1 MSGALSSLRSL
12 NPQSYKL
19 QAVKVAAHTLDLES
33 LRCFAQA
40 AALLSFRVAAK
51 ACSLSPAAFGDRIRR
66 LEEDLGAPL
75 FERTTRKVTLTAAG
89 ERLVPQARRCLD
101 EAERCRVAVSSDA
114 KAPFEL
120 LLGTRFEL
128 GLSWVVPALK
138 RLEQQHPERRLH
150 LYFGDTAD
158 LLPRVLRGELSGM
171 ITSARL
177 TTPGLSFARL
187 HEEEYV
193 VVAQAGLIERQPFLT
208 PLDASQH
215 VLLDLHADLP
225 LFRYF
230 LDARSGREVWQFGA
244 VQHLG
249 AIAAVRWRVL
259 EGAGIAV
266 LPLYFV
272 RQDLERKRLVRLMPK
287 TKLPSDWF
295 RLVWRT
301 GHAREA
307 ELRQVASE
315 LAELALR

>member
-1 MSGALSSLRSL
+1 M
-12 NPQSYKL
+12 
-19 QAVKVAAHTLDLES
+19 AASADTLDLES

-40 AALLSFRVAAK
+40 ASHLSFRVAAK
-51 ACSLSPAAFGDRIRR
+51 ACALSPAAFGDRIRR
-66 LEEDLGAPL
+66 LEEALGAPL

-101 EAERCRVAVSSDA
+101 EAERCRAAVSSDQQ
-114 KAPFEL
+114 APYEL

-128 GLSWVVPALK
+128 GLSWLVPALGQ
-138 RLEQQHPERRLH
+138 LEKEHPERRLH

-158 LLPRVLRGELSGM
+158 LLPRVQRGELSGM

-177 TTPGLSFARL
+177 TIPGLSFARL

-193 VVAQAGLIERQPFLT
+193 MVAQAGLIKRQAFAVPA
-208 PLDASQH
+208 DAGQH

-230 LDARSGREVWQFGA
+230 LDARSAREVWQFQA

-249 AIAAVRWRVL
+249 AIAAVRSRVL

-272 RQDLERKRLVRLMPK
+272 RQDLEKKRLVRLMSK

-315 LAELALR
+315 LCDLPLR

>member
-1 MSGALSSLRSL
+1 
-12 NPQSYKL
+12 
-19 QAVKVAAHTLDLES
+19 VKATPDPVDLES
-33 LRCFAQA
+33 LRCFVQA
-40 AALLSFRVAAK
+40 AAQLSFRVAAK
-51 ACSLSPAAFGDRIRR
+51 ACALSPAAFGDRIKR
-66 LEEDLGAPL
+66 LEEELGAAL

-89 ERLVPQARRCLD
+89 ERLLPQARRCLE
-101 EAERCRVAVSSDA
+101 EAERCRAAVRSDE

-128 GLSWVVPALK
+128 GLSWVVPALGQ
-138 RLEQQHPERRLH
+138 LEERHPERRLH
-150 LYFGDTAD
+150 LYFGDTPD
-158 LLPRVLRGELSGM
+158 LLPRVLRGELSCM

-193 VVAQAGLIERQPFLT
+193 LVGAASLVKQLPFAV
-208 PLDASQH
+208 PADAARH
-215 VLLDLHADLP
+215 TLLDLHTDLP

-230 LDARSGREVWQFGA
+230 LDARSAREVWQFGA
-244 VQHLG
+244 AQHLG
-249 AIAAVRWRVL
+249 AIAAVRARLL

-272 RQDLERKRLVRLMPK
+272 RQDLEKKRLVRLMSK

-301 GHAREA
+301 GHARES
-307 ELRQVASE
+307 ELRQIASE
-315 LAELALR
+315 LCELPLR

>member
-1 MSGALSSLRSL
+1 
-12 NPQSYKL
+12 
-19 QAVKVAAHTLDLES
+19 VKVTADTLDLES
-33 LRCFAQA
+33 LRCFVHA
-40 AALLSFRVAAK
+40 AAQLSFRVAAK
-51 ACSLSPAAFGDRIRR
+51 QSALSPAAFGERIRR
-66 LEEDLGAPL
+66 LEEQLGAPL
-75 FERTTRKVTLTAAG
+75 FERTTRKVALTAAG
-89 ERLVPQARRCLD
+89 ERLLPQARRCLE
-101 EAERCRVAVSSDA
+101 EAERCRAAVSSDEL
-114 KAPFEL
+114 APYEL

-128 GLSWVVPALK
+128 GLSWVVPALGK
-138 RLEQQHPERRLH
+138 LEERHPERRLH
-150 LYFGDTAD
+150 LYFGDTPD

-193 VVAQAGLIERQPFLT
+193 VVGQAGLIQRRAFAT
-208 PLDASQH
+208 PADASQH
-215 VLLDLHADLP
+215 VLLDLHGDLP

-230 LDARSGREVWQFGA
+230 LDARSAREVWQFGA

-249 AIAAVRWRVL
+249 AIAAVRSRVL

-272 RQDLERKRLVRLMPK
+272 RQDLERKRLVRLMSK

-301 GHAREA
+301 GHPREL
-307 ELRQVASE
+307 ELRQIAGE
-315 LAELALR
+315 LCELPLR